1 MNITKN
7 DPNQKEEVQPMMIL
21 TIEVGNGNLDKL
33 QLYDLNNIEQE
44 TYDFCLKNKLDFTTM
59 QEIITQ
65 IKSVIKDK
73 QLQEDQEEN
82 ENEIQ
87 EIKEEDE
94 RNTENNNQE
103 ENQESV
109 IVSNETKNCSSKENK
124 KILSENNDNNNNKLI
139 QKQNKVLQKVD
150 ISNNNN
156 INKLENNFIYNNK
169 SKNKNIPSNCTNS
182 SVSSGIFTKSSKR
195 GQSKTKKNKTI
206 KENIKN
212 AIAMAK
218 EQTKG
223 YINEKIKAERMQNSK
238 KLNKNHS
245 TENSQF
251 KMINSDLTK
260 NEHEKN
266 ITTEETNINQNESP
280 IPFNPNNKINK
291 EQSNEN
297 LISQKIDNQNE
308 NENENENDNENDN
321 ENENMNDNNITN
333 EINNNNDLNKSNN
346 IKINQS
352 SNTIN
357 NLSKY
362 NPGKELYER
371 GMKFKEE
378 EKEKLEALRRN
389 LEVDE
394 LEDNTFQPK
403 INKISQMQNDNR
415 RERKME
421 CSNPDVIANYKQYKE
436 NKMEYL
442 KQKID
447 KDFDKIYTFKP
458 NINRNHS
465 SCSSKKNNLNENLTN
480 TKRSKSRIS
489 NRYEKLYNYRFD
501 YKEKED
507 RLKQKIFNEYPFK
520 PQINENSM
528 FLKLNI
534 PFNERL
540 EAYSNKTKENLM
552 RIQQIY
558 EREQGYYESFK
569 PKINNK
575 KNKELLKTVDEF
587 FINEF
592 QQQIMNEYPEIEN
605 EKKNMIIDPYTKLY
619 LYSKKYEQ
627 DKTLLAEKYYESQK
641 RTPEFNQMTEEIYNK
656 KKEKSFKQ
664 IFKLLDID
672 EDGKISGTHLNI
684 FKLPKQIQKI
694 LEPVFCELKEEKE
707 TLNEFEFIFV
717 CEQLYQSLPWNEKRL
732 LSMFEDY
739 EKKNQK
745 KEKLYKEVNKFSF
758 KPKINKR
765 NNSFDKPIRIIGKN
779 NTYHRNKD
787 INEESTTT
795 NIHNENLSITQNYF
809 KNENFSFIEKQSNLR
824 KIEEKKNSRQSSGKK
839 IDYNNFISVGLNKK

>member
-124 KILSENNDNNNNKLI
+124 KILSENNDNNNKLI

-169 SKNKNIPSNCTNS
+169 SKNKNIPSNTNT
-182 SVSSGIFTKSSKR
+182 SVSSANFTKNSKC
-195 GQSKTKKNKTI
+195 QSITKKNKTM

-218 EQTKG
+218 EQTKDF
-223 YINEKIKAERMQNSK
+223 IKEKKTIEGKKQNSQKLKKNSK
-238 KLNKNHS
+238 KDS
-245 TENSQF
+245 PQYEI
-251 KMINSDLTK
+251 INTDNTK
-260 NEHEKN
+260 NETEKN
-266 ITTEETNINQNESP
+266 ILTEENKINTNASISP
-280 IPFNPNNKINK
+280 IPYNPTDKNNNK
-291 EQSNEN
+291 QSNE
-297 LISQKIDNQNE
+297 ISQKNDNQNE
-308 NENENENDNENDN
+308 NDDIDPNI
-321 ENENMNDNNITN
+321 ITN
-333 EINNNNDLNKSNN
+333 ETNEVNENNEINTNNNLNKSSNN
-346 IKINQS
+346 IKTNQS
-352 SNTIN
+352 NITNNIN
-357 NLSKY
+357 KY

-371 GMKFKEE
+371 GMKFKED

-389 LEVDE
+389 LEIDE
-394 LEDNTFQPK
+394 LEDNTFHPK

-421 CSNPDVIANYKQYKE
+421 CFNPDIIANYKQYKE
-436 NKMEYL
+436 AKMEYL

-447 KDFDKIYTFKP
+447 QDFDKICTFKP

-465 SCSSKKNNLNENLTN
+465 SCASKKKDLNEKITN
-480 TKRSKSRIS
+480 SKRSKSRIS
-489 NRYEKLYNYRFD
+489 NRCERLYNYRFD
-501 YKEKED
+501 YKERAD
-507 RLKQKIFNEYPFK
+507 ILKQNVFNEYPFK

-540 EAYSNKTKENLM
+540 QAYSNKTKENLIK
-552 RIQQIY
+552 IQQVH
-558 EREQGYYESFK
+558 ETEKGYNKPFK

-575 KNKELLKTVDEF
+575 KNKELLKTFDEF
-587 FINEF
+587 FINEL
-592 QQQIMNEYPEIEN
+592 QQQMTNEYPEIEN
-605 EKKNMIIDPYTKLY
+605 EKKNIMLDPYTKLY

-627 DKTLLAEKYYESQK
+627 DKSLLAEKYYESQK

-765 NNSFDKPIRIIGKN
+765 NNSFDRPIRIIGN
-779 NTYHRNKD
+779 NTYNQNKD
-787 INEESTTT
+787 IYEESTTI
-795 NIHNENLSITQNYF
+795 NIHNDNLNTTQNYI
-809 KNENFSFIEKQSNLR
+809 KNENSCFIEKKSNIR
-824 KIEEKKNSRQSSGKK
+824 KNEEIKNSKTSYGKK
-839 IDYNNFISVGLNKK
+839 IDYNSFITVGLNKK